1 MMNTAAEIQK
11 NTSVLNTET
20 GTSDFPKLVDSIFFT
35 FSQRGVKSYAIW
47 LSIYMYMQF
56 FWICYNID
64 NVFIP
69 YYQTLKLGIRCQVY
83 MTPRDR
89 ILAAFPLH

>member
-35 FSQRGVKSYAIW
+35 FLHYVLIESCFPETHGMTLV
-47 LSIYMYMQF
+47 L
-56 FWICYNID
+56 
-64 NVFIP
+64 
-69 YYQTLKLGIRCQVY
+69 QT
-83 MTPRDR
+83 
-89 ILAAFPLH
+89 FP